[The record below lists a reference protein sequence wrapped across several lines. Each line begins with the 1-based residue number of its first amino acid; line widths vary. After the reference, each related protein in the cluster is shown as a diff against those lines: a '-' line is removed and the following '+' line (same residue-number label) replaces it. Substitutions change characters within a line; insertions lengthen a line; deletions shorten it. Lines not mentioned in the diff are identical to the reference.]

1 MVLLDIYVS
10 SRPWV
15 PNHYRVPAV
24 GPGDQKHTECVVI
37 KQVHAI
43 VLHSGR
49 YAPAGLGP
57 LDQAISSRWVSVNHG
72 KKRLVAAI
80 R

>member
-1 MVLLDIYVS
+1 M
-10 SRPWV
+10 
-15 PNHYRVPAV
+15 
-24 GPGDQKHTECVVI
+24 GPGHHEKAKSIMI

-43 VLHSGR
+43 VFNSGR

-57 LDQAISSRWVSVNHG
+57 LDQAIPSRWVSVNHG

-80 R
+80 I